1 MMRAI
6 LDIRLAIIAVAL
18 CLPACGSDSGS
29 PMTPSPGTGP
39 VGATVTITAS
49 GSSPKA
55 VTVNVGEVVMFVN
68 SDTRPHQMA
77 SDPHPAHTDCP
88 PINAV
93 STLSPGQSRSTAN
106 LTPARTCGYHDHI
119 DPTNTSLQ
127 GTITIR

>member
-1 MMRAI
+1 
-6 LDIRLAIIAVAL
+6 
-18 CLPACGSDSGS
+18 
-29 PMTPSPGTGP
+29 
-39 VGATVTITAS
+39 
-49 GSSPKA
+49 
-55 VTVNVGEVVMFVN
+55 MFVN
-68 SDTRPHQMA
+68 SDTRSHQMA